1 MSNSEKLS
9 LPAGEGINL
18 NSTTIEQLKEL
29 NDVIYPVA
37 SIAGAQVCAPYSDYH
52 QAVTTS
58 ETQNDHS
65 QERTSGQILKQVQD
79 DYILRGRRRKVG
91 CAHLRTAKNFA
102 GRRKVAFTL
111 AEVLITLG
119 IIGIVAALTLPT
131 LITNYR
137 EKQRV
142 IQLKKT
148 YSTLQQ
154 AFVRAQEAHGELQ
167 YWDLAVTDTG
177 EVDENGQKILDYSGE
192 EKVLSYL
199 GEFLDTSENNSDFK
213 TTIQK
218 LNGSYAYKVVH
229 YAKQYLKLKDG
240 TIVAMGYVSKGNSS
254 DIIIYY
260 DGCDKKACRIGV
272 NSFFFK
278 LKPKIGLQPLG
289 LPTDT
294 LHSFGGQCNLGQNV
308 TYMNGRGC
316 TAWVIYKEN
325 MDYLHCNDLS
335 WNGKSKC
342 KQ

>member
-1 MSNSEKLS
+1 MSAAKVEQQSTETLS
-9 LPAGEGINL
+9 FR
-18 NSTTIEQLKEL
+18 
-29 NDVIYPVA
+29 
-37 SIAGAQVCAPYSDYH
+37 CWC
-52 QAVTTS
+52 
-58 ETQNDHS
+58 
-65 QERTSGQILKQVQD
+65 ERCRLT
-79 DYILRGRRRKVG
+79 RGRRVKQSRATELGWGEGSTFNSATVEQLQKPNDETSPVARFRNKFG
-91 CAHLRTAKNFA
+91 MTSDFCCLTR
-102 GRRKVAFTL
+102 GRRMKQKRAAFTL

-119 IIGIVAALTLPT
+119 IIGVVAALTLPT

>member
-1 MSNSEKLS
+1 M
-9 LPAGEGINL
+9 
-18 NSTTIEQLKEL
+18 
-29 NDVIYPVA
+29 
-37 SIAGAQVCAPYSDYH
+37 
-52 QAVTTS
+52 
-58 ETQNDHS
+58 
-65 QERTSGQILKQVQD
+65 KQK
-79 DYILRGRRRKVG
+79 R
-91 CAHLRTAKNFA
+91 A
-102 GRRKVAFTL
+102 AFTL

-119 IIGIVAALTLPT
+119 IIGIVAAMTLPT

-177 EVDENGQKILDYSGE
+177 EVDENGQKVLDYSGE

-260 DGCDKKACRIGV
+260 DGCDKKACRAGV

-294 LHSFGGQCNLGQNV
+294 LHSFDGQCNLGQNV
-308 TYMNGRGC
+308 TYNGRGC